1 MYKYDDNGFEIK
13 ASYEKLKEI
22 IDRALDS
29 DSKPDKDEEGTLT
42 FINEDWEAVLET
54 SKNRLYVYIAGLDFT
69 DAVIEIDAEKQ
80 TFYCGNEQLERY
92 IKRYMGE
99 S

>member
-1 MYKYDDNGFEIK
+1 MYKYDEDGFKIK
-13 ASYEKLKEI
+13 ASYEKFKEVL
-22 IDRALDS
+22 DRAFDPH
-29 DSKPDKDEEGTLT
+29 SKPDKDEEGTLT
-42 FINEDWEAVLET
+42 FINEDWEVVLET

-92 IKRYMGE
+92 IKRYMSE
-99 S
+99 N